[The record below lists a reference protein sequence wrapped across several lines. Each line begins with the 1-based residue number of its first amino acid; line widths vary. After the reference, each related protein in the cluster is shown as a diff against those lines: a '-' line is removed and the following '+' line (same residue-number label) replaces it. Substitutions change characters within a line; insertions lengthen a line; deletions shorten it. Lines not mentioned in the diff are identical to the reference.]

1 VSGATTGGAGN
12 TLRGSMKTGA
22 SQASFF
28 RLSACPYGWRGDAL
42 RPPHRRQTAME
53 QALNDAYAANG

>member
-1 VSGATTGGAGN
+1 
-12 TLRGSMKTGA
+12 MKTGA